1 MKGKTQKAAKIEKNQ
16 KKNRKFENS
25 KIRKF
30 ENSKIRKFEN
40 SKIGAAILGCVCL
53 YFWTR
58 LLQKSLLQK
67 SRESRK
73 IKKGK
78 FEKKFKEGKLKEEK
92 FKKSESETSETSEA
106 ESEAAAETASA
117 MPKANNNA
125 ANDAKGAFVM
135 PTPKP
140 AQYTARIAR
149 GSEGDVYRA
158 VVKIKKDRM
167 AARRE
172 YRIQKNCTHPGVAHV
187 DLSTCATMIFQ
198 PAADMDLLTMIHVHK
213 RAIDTRLAWDFID
226 QIRTALHT
234 IHARGYIH
242 RDLKLENILV
252 YGATVRIS
260 DFGFATKIKP
270 GQLLT
275 EKLGSP
281 TYVAPEVMAGVP
293 YDTKADVW
301 SFGVVSFAL
310 LTGHKPFASHC
321 YRTIAAPGR
330 DRIRDAASTD
340 GQRALIDTT
349 LRLDPEER
357 ASSRAVCNLRIR
369 PAPCQSQPSQPSQS
383 QPSQPSRAEGGA
395 AADPG
400 AAARRS
406 SRLPVGNPA

>member
-1 MKGKTQKAAKIEKNQ
+1 
-16 KKNRKFENS
+16 
-25 KIRKF
+25 
-30 ENSKIRKFEN
+30 
-40 SKIGAAILGCVCL
+40 
-53 YFWTR
+53 
-58 LLQKSLLQK
+58 
-67 SRESRK
+67 
-73 IKKGK
+73 
-78 FEKKFKEGKLKEEK
+78 
-92 FKKSESETSETSEA
+92 
-106 ESEAAAETASA
+106 
-117 MPKANNNA
+117 
-125 ANDAKGAFVM
+125 M

-158 VVKIKKDRM
+158 VVKIKSDRT

-187 DLSTCATMIFQ
+187 DLSTCGMIFQ

-213 RAIDTRLAWDFID
+213 RSIGTPLAWEFID

-242 RDLKLENILV
+242 RDIKLENILV
-252 YGATVRIS
+252 YGSTVRIS

-310 LTGHKPFASHC
+310 LTGYKPFASHC

-330 DRIRDAASTD
+330 DRIHDAASND

-349 LRLDPEER
+349 LRVDPKAR
-357 ASSRAVCNLRIR
+357 ASSRDVCKLRIR
-369 PAPCQSQPSQPSQS
+369 ASGPSGPSG
-383 QPSQPSRAEGGA
+383 PSGA
-395 AADPG
+395 GPADPVLPG
-400 AAARRS
+400 ITLRRS
-406 SRLPVGNPA
+406 SRLSDPAMS